1 MAAAAIP
8 RAALTLTQARHAAGP
23 KPARTR
29 LACPPNSAEAAHLAT

>member
-23 KPARTR
+23 ARR
-29 LACPPNSAEAAHLAT
+29 SSEGKLIS